1 MTVSEIK
8 NIVRKDTPIY
18 YRQVYTGGA
27 VIDVAGKK
35 QSIRIDWTIEN
46 SPLGTKEISVTLSD
60 KVDYPLLPL
69 IKELKAKIGVLDN
82 EGKLPSTSTT
92 L

>member
-8 NIVRKDTPIY
+8 NVVRKDTPIY
-18 YRQVYTGGA
+18 YRRVYTGIA
-27 VIDVAGKK
+27 VIEVAGKV
-35 QSIRIDWTIEN
+35 QELSLDWTIES
-46 SPLGTKEISVTLSD
+46 SPLGTKEVSVTLSE
-60 KVDYPLLPL
+60 KIDYPLLPL
-69 IKELKAKIGVLDN
+69 LKELKTTIGSLDD